1 MRSVNAYR
9 YPRNLRG
16 VSVWCARFERVN
28 KRRRRLNRSR
38 SFGVLTMADH
48 VVPHFQN
55 DAGVSVIEIGATEF
69 MCVGARPP
77 FDHPHVFLD
86 MGDDREIICPYCSTL
101 YRHATDLA
109 AGDSRPPECAL
120 KEKAA

>member
-1 MRSVNAYR
+1 MS
-9 YPRNLRG
+9 
-16 VSVWCARFERVN
+16 E
-28 KRRRRLNRSR
+28 
-38 SFGVLTMADH
+38 H
-48 VVPHFQN
+48 VAHFQN
-55 DAGVSVIEIGATEF
+55 DAGVAVIEIGTTEF

-101 YRHATDLA
+101 YRHAADLGA
-109 AGDSRPPECAL
+109 EESRPPECAL

>member
-1 MRSVNAYR
+1 
-9 YPRNLRG
+9 
-16 VSVWCARFERVN
+16 
-28 KRRRRLNRSR
+28 
-38 SFGVLTMADH
+38 MADH

-55 DAGVSVIEIGATEF
+55 DAGVPIIEIGATEF

-86 MGDDREIICPYCSTL
+86 MGKDGEIVCPYCSTL
-101 YRHATDLA
+101 YRHASDLTN
-109 AGDSRPPECAL
+109 GDSRPPECAL

>member
-1 MRSVNAYR
+1 LKLLLKLAL
-9 YPRNLRG
+9 PRAGAVVANP
-16 VSVWCARFERVN
+16 SRV
-28 KRRRRLNRSR
+28 KIMSE
-38 SFGVLTMADH
+38 H
-48 VVPHFQN
+48 VAHFQN

-101 YRHATDLA
+101 YRHAADLGA
-109 AGDSRPPECAL
+109 DEARPPECAL